1 MDYFFRKKTLYLFF
15 YLRYNMFNEVGVME
29 MNEEYE
35 LIWAS
40 FINLLKSRISPV
52 SINSWFKD
60 LCIYKIED
68 LVNYNIGIKKIL
80 LMTNSS
86 YIKEALIKRYLETIE
101 ELMENVLGKTC
112 KVEIILK
119 DEIKD
124 IPKEKNNETQKVEV
138 NETSTEIIKENN
150 QIYDE
155 NYDSNLISK
164 YTFENFIIGESNRL
178 AFTAAKA
185 VAEQPG
191 KLYNP
196 FFLHG
201 KSGLGK
207 THLMHAVGNYITK
220 TQNKR
225 VLYVTSEQFITDF
238 TAINMRKDP
247 DYRQKFKDKYRNI
260 DVLMIDDIQFLK
272 DAEKTQQEFFNTFN
286 SLYDMDK
293 QIIIS
298 SDRSPDDLK
307 ELEERL
313 KTRFSWGLTVN
324 IYPPEL
330 DLKKRIVK
338 NKMIGHDVAALVSD
352 DVIEYIAQNSEN
364 DIRHIEGAVTRLY
377 AYAAIMVPHRID
389 LEFAN
394 EALKDYLKNSVY
406 MDSNIAKIQK
416 AVADY
421 YKLTI
426 EDLKGKKRSANIN
439 YPRQIAIYLSRTYTN
454 ESFPKIGLEFGN
466 RDHSTIIHACDKI
479 TEDLKNNSQ
488 LKEIIKEIKNNI
500 S

>member
-1 MDYFFRKKTLYLFF
+1 
-15 YLRYNMFNEVGVME
+15 ME
-29 MNEEYE
+29 LNEEYE
-35 LIWAS
+35 IIWAS
-40 FINLLKSRISPV
+40 FLNLLKNRISMV
-52 SINSWFKD
+52 SINVWFKD
-60 LCIYKIED
+60 LIIYKIDD
-68 LVNYNIGIKKIL
+68 LVNDNIDIKRMIL
-80 LMTNSS
+80 ITPSL
-86 YIKEALIKRYLETIE
+86 YKKEALIKRYVNDIE

-112 KVEIILK
+112 KVEILLK
-119 DEIKD
+119 EEIKEE
-124 IPKEKNNETQKVEV
+124 PVENEKNNNSNINNENIIEVTEESTNVVE
-138 NETSTEIIKENN
+138 NSIPLYNTNNNFENN
-150 QIYDE
+150 
-155 NYDSNLISK
+155 LIPK
-164 YTFENFIIGESNRL
+164 YTFDNFITGESNRL
-178 AFTAAKA
+178 AYTAAMA

-207 THLMHAVGNYITK
+207 THLMHAIGNTISK
-220 TQNKR
+220 NLNKR
-225 VLYVTSEQFITDF
+225 VLYVTSEQFIADF
-238 TAINMRKDP
+238 TSINMHKDIE
-247 DYRQKFKDKYRNI
+247 YIQKFKEKYRNV
-260 DVLMIDDIQFLK
+260 DVLMIDDIQFLGG
-272 DAEKTQQEFFNTFN
+272 AEKTQQEFFNTFN
-286 SLYDMDK
+286 NLYDMNK

-307 ELEERL
+307 VLEERL
-313 KTRFSWGLTVN
+313 RTRFSWGLTVN
-324 IYPPEL
+324 IYPPEME
-330 DLKKRIVK
+330 LKKRIIK
-338 NKMIGHDVAALVSD
+338 NKMSGHDVAGLVSD

-364 DIRHIEGAVTRLY
+364 DVRHIEGAVTRLY
-377 AYAAIMVPHRID
+377 AYAAIMVPHKID

-426 EDLKGKKRSANIN
+426 EDLKSKKRSANIN
-439 YPRQIAIYLSRTYTN
+439 YPRQVAIYLCRTYTD

-479 TEDLKNNSQ
+479 TEDLKNNNQ